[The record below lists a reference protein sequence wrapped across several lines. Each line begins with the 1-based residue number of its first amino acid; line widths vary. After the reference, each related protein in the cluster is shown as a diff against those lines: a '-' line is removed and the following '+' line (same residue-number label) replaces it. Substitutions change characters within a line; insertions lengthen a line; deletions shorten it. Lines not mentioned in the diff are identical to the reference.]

1 MAKQKGYCTGNFSV
15 CRKYEDDVVTAI
27 YACSQDPAKLVYKAA
42 QLARNKD
49 TLTKIKALIAS
60 LTGSGGRLLFYHFYF
75 SVYFDFILG
84 RKSTRTERAT
94 VTTCATFLL
103 VVKVVIKYVPFY
115 YYYFCCPAAL

>member
-15 CRKYEDDVVTAI
+15 CRKYEDEVVTAI

-60 LTGSGGRLLFYHFYF
+60 LTGSGRSLLLFYHFSF
-75 SVYFDFILG
+75 
-84 RKSTRTERAT
+84 
-94 VTTCATFLL
+94 
-103 VVKVVIKYVPFY
+103 
-115 YYYFCCPAAL
+115 